1 MSPPADRQQL
11 RNSSMKLGIINES
24 RFILSGPG
32 SGNWAIH
39 SFTISGSALSFSEI
53 FDSAFSTPARYVQE
67 MFVRLCSLEMP
78 GEETSKFI
86 FNPLFKTSRLNIGLV
101 VDALRETPS
110 SLEMAVLSD
119 DEGLPAG
126 YLLPAW
132 LTPEDSRFLALL
144 SALHGATDA
153 QLLKRAYFA
162 EASCI
167 PLRRV
172 SLKWS
177 GHNGFQYE
185 GNRAIYRWVAD
196 KAIKILD
203 LRIKADDRHEA
214 RQQRSAITFTAV
226 MPYHAGDL
234 LFFLIAFKHLGPP
247 VSRLVV
253 NKAYLDIVAD
263 NAPALEALPI
273 SLPLLNR
280 DEDFQRGN
288 VTPDHAYFE
297 RFCDQLPEDGFYGY
311 YRSCRNYNVTKFHLI
326 DHFIFALGGSLRS
339 RAELL
344 VPQKAVPDSFS
355 PELPAGARKILLH
368 FDGGWPLKVYALEQ
382 QERLID
388 QLCNKGYSVT
398 VLAAT
403 QYDHPKCRVTT
414 FKDYGHL
421 VGLLRSHH
429 LLVGMDSFPVHYAV
443 HVLGLP
449 TICLFASTRPEN
461 SNARPAPNY
470 LSMEKG
476 LRCRPCSAISRC
488 PLYGDSYCRNFV
500 DPETVVAEVGRML
513 EAMASERPIPHAAFI
528 TMHPDTAEDTN
539 PLSNRKSPKTKLIS
553 LKYLGLQSA
562 LVRPVL
568 PYTSLLSQ
576 LYEEFAAAVRSDGV
590 LLAMLRTLRFLH
602 KSLRR

>member
-1 MSPPADRQQL
+1 
-11 RNSSMKLGIINES
+11 MKIGIVNES
-24 RFILSGPG
+24 EFRVSDPDCR
-32 SGNWAIH
+32 NWAVH
-39 SFTISGSALSFSEI
+39 SFTISGNALSFSEI

-67 MFVRLCSLEMP
+67 MFVRLCSLEESGKESP
-78 GEETSKFI
+78 KFI
-86 FNPLFKTSRLNIGLV
+86 FNPLFKTNHLNTGLV
-101 VDALRETPS
+101 LDALRRIPPS
-110 SLEMAVLSD
+110 DEIAVLSD
-119 DEGLPAG
+119 DKGLPAG

-132 LTPEDSRFLALL
+132 LTSVDARFLALL
-144 SALHGATDA
+144 STVDAATDA
-153 QLLKRAYFA
+153 QLLRRAYLA
-162 EASCI
+162 NASYI
-167 PLRRV
+167 PVRRV

-185 GNRAIYRWVAD
+185 GNRFIYRWVAD

-203 LRIKADDRHEA
+203 LRITASDRHEA
-214 RQQRSAITFTAV
+214 RRQRNAITFTAV

-234 LFFLIAFKHLGPP
+234 LFFLIAFKHFHSP
-247 VSRLVV
+247 VSRIVI
-253 NKAYLDIVAD
+253 NKAYLEIVAD

-280 DEDFQRGN
+280 DEDFRRGN

-297 RFCDQLPEDGFYGY
+297 RFCNQLPDDGFYSY
-311 YRSCRNYNVTKFHLI
+311 YRSCRNYNITKFHLI
-326 DHFIFALGGSLRS
+326 DHFIFALGASPRS

-344 VPQKAVPDSFS
+344 VPQKAAPDTFE
-355 PELPAGARKILLH
+355 PESSTGARKILLH
-368 FDGGWPLKVYALEQ
+368 FDGGWPLKVYAREQ

-388 QLCNKGYSVT
+388 QLCAKGYSVT

-403 QYDHPKCRVTT
+403 QYDHPKCRVIT

-470 LSMEKG
+470 LSLEKG

-488 PLYGDSYCRNFV
+488 PLYGDNHCRNFV
-500 DPETVVAEVGRML
+500 DPETVVAEVKRML
-513 EAMASERPIPHAAFI
+513 ESTITKPSTQLAMPMAPVLDGAKDCDAPVRQKPH
-528 TMHPDTAEDTN
+528 
-539 PLSNRKSPKTKLIS
+539 KVKLIS
-553 LKYLGLQSA
+553 FKYLGLQST

-568 PYTSLLSQ
+568 PYSSYLYQ
-576 LYEEFAAAVRSDGV
+576 LYEEFSAAVKSDGV
-590 LLAMLRTLRFLH
+590 LLAVLRTLRFLR